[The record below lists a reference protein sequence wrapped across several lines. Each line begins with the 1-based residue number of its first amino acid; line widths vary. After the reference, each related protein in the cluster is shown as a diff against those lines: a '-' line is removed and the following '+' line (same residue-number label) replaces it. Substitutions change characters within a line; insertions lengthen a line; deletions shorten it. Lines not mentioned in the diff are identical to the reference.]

1 MRNLWSQMHFIGL
14 FIHFMYLHSQLFL
27 VSFRVQWG
35 GKFKKYVF
43 PILEIILYGS
53 FLWNIFAG
61 NEISLEAVFTP
72 AYHLWYL
79 MSLVWWRLLVSLF
92 HERIGM
98 FILIIS
104 IILSI
109 MSGKIIRT
117 DILSI
122 GMTLKFLPFFLIGYM
137 MRIKEINILNI
148 RIKIWNVFIYFICVF
163 ILYMMFPWLG
173 SITHNGSLTNNIE
186 YKIIDLLLFYIFAL
200 FLSLS
205 FISLMN
211 RVKWPIVLSDAGQN
225 NIFYYVYHGFL
236 RFLFIYVIAE
246 YCIEPNFILLLCFSV
261 MNMMIIWA
269 LSYYEIA
276 KMLMSP
282 ISYLYRNLLKK

>member
-35 GKFKKYVF
+35 GGKFKKYVF

-61 NEISLEAVFTP
+61 NEISIEAVFTP

-109 MSGKIIRT
+109 MSGKIIGT

-122 GMTLKFLPFFLIGYM
+122 GM
-137 MRIKEINILNI
+137 RIK
-148 RIKIWNVFIYFICVF
+148 V
-163 ILYMMFPWLG
+163 
-173 SITHNGSLTNNIE
+173 
-186 YKIIDLLLFYIFAL
+186 
-200 FLSLS
+200 
-205 FISLMN
+205 
-211 RVKWPIVLSDAGQN
+211 
-225 NIFYYVYHGFL
+225 
-236 RFLFIYVIAE
+236 
-246 YCIEPNFILLLCFSV
+246 
-261 MNMMIIWA
+261 
-269 LSYYEIA
+269 
-276 KMLMSP
+276 
-282 ISYLYRNLLKK
+282 